1 MSAQET
7 KDQFLNKINNQLE
20 DMFVE
25 PSSQSQTQSEKSL
38 LLKIAKLETENLKL
52 KKEKDDAKYSE

>member
-1 MSAQET
+1 M
-7 KDQFLNKINNQLE
+7 NKINNQLE

-38 LLKIAKLETENLKL
+38 LQKIAKLETENLKL
-52 KKEKDDAKYSE
+52 KKEKDDAKFSE